1 MTTFAQSD
9 ASGHPKT
16 TLNFTQSGL
25 TTSPDRLGL
34 HPLPFNPCLAH
45 ARPHR
50 RPESKIHPDRTKLAH
65 TKYIT
70 ALTKNGHS
78 AHNPS
83 QMTWLASL
91 SNSYI
96 KSFHL
101 RPKSRV
107 YYINGCLGVILR
119 EMTHP
124 NSSFMN
130 ISAQSDASQHSKTT
144 LNVTQ
149 SGLTTFPERLRLPP
163 LPFNP
168 CFAHARPQ
176 RRPESKI
183 RPNRTKSAQPNS

>member
-1 MTTFAQSD
+1 MSGIHILSEMTHPNSSFMNISAQSD

-25 TTSPDRLGL
+25 TSFPERLRP

-70 ALTKNGHS
+70 DLTKNGHS

-91 SNSYI
+91 SKSYI

-101 RPKSRV
+101 RPKIQSLLHKWMSV
-107 YYINGCLGVILR
+107 CPGVISSG
-119 EMTHP
+119 MSHP
-124 NSSFMN
+124 KF
-130 ISAQSDASQHSKTT
+130 I
-144 LNVTQ
+144 
-149 SGLTTFPERLRLPP
+149 
-163 LPFNP
+163 
-168 CFAHARPQ
+168 
-176 RRPESKI
+176 I
-183 RPNRTKSAQPNS
+183 Y